1 MTLQPRPA
9 VGGADSDRLHV
20 AFDRLLCDDE
30 HPASCRDGAGIT
42 QDGRGVDGWSAT
54 CTDAASRMWKKVVR
68 VRGLCGENRIRMGE
82 HEAIGEGIED
92 ETQ

>member
-20 AFDRLLCDDE
+20 AFGRLLYDDE
-30 HPASCRDGAGIT
+30 HPASYRNGAGIT

-54 CTDAASRMWKKVVR
+54 CMDAASRMWKKGVR
-68 VRGLCGENRIRMGE
+68 VRGLRGES
-82 HEAIGEGIED
+82 D
-92 ETQ
+92 